1 MIPSRLRFAC
11 WGLVTWAS
19 VFLLTTI
26 EANGPVNVAGDRSVF
41 VSRPNVP
48 YDDLMFMQGME
59 GEGTAVIK
67 IDNGRIATVRMA
79 KSTGNAYLD
88 ARAIAW
94 IQARWQPSKGASGTF
109 KMAVSFQLGKSDAS
123 YRRLDPIFN
132 IGRTNGAQWQ
142 GKVAVTASNGK
153 ITKVG
158 LLTGTGSKDLD
169 QKAIDWVRMNCV
181 APRGFTG
188 TSEIPLAL
196 RWRK

>member
-1 MIPSRLRFAC
+1 MITSRLRFAC

-19 VFLLTTI
+19 VFLLTTT
-26 EANGPVNVAGDRSVF
+26 EANGAVNVAGDRSVF

-48 YDDLMFMQGME
+48 YDDLMFLQGME
-59 GEGTAVIK
+59 GEGT
-67 IDNGRIATVRMA
+67 
-79 KSTGNAYLD
+79 
-88 ARAIAW
+88 
-94 IQARWQPSKGASGTF
+94 KGASGTF

-132 IGRTNGAQWQ
+132 IGRTNDAQWR

-153 ITKVG
+153 ITKVR
-158 LLTGTGSKDLD
+158 LLTGTGSRDLD

-181 APRGFTG
+181 APRGYTG
-188 TSEIPLAL
+188 TSELPLAL